1 MGNFELARVVSE
13 AKQGKT
19 EAFDALFKIYQNDIY
34 NLALREVKNPDIACD
49 VVQECFVEIIQTI
62 GKLREEAAFVS
73 WMKAIAY
80 HQCTRYYKKKDVRHE
95 TVADEREDMPGIFDT
110 LEEENED
117 YIPDKAMENE
127 DFKNTVRAF
136 VDSLPDAQ
144 RSAVM
149 MKYFDNLSVREIS
162 EIQGVPENTVLS
174 RLNYGRKAIKS
185 SVEDYEKKN
194 NIRLH
199 AIPFI
204 PLFRLLYQSEATLS
218 AAQSAAVAEG
228 IGAATGVALGG
239 SVGGASAVSATAT
252 ATAVGAVKAAGIG
265 LGAKIVAGVVAAA
278 VAITVP
284 IVAVVNS
291 GSDDSEDALADD
303 IEKGS
308 IVTELTEKEIIEL
321 NRYLTEFEKGM
332 AGSLPSSDEE
342 LFRFAYDYCDYNDK
356 VKGCWQLEEPYDS
369 RYDMFVTE
377 KDINDSL
384 SYFFGRTIE
393 HTALIGCLDTMLM
406 KYEDG
411 IYFYAGAYGDE
422 PYSGSV
428 LSLVNDVV
436 KDSNGSYKI
445 IYSVG
450 YLDEISRYTTPY
462 LPEEYFNKKASDFLN
477 DSTVRFVD
485 DVYIILERGRDSKFV
500 ITEYG
505 HFEDDDQS
513 EINNSLIPAGCTYY
527 VAATGE
533 TLHEGEVFP
542 APATGDVFKDGTYV
556 FKYNHRSRNIYV
568 ESADWAPK
576 EEMNGWGVQVSN
588 RKLEEYPNIPDTLAG
603 RPVVCLDYCFAMC
616 DFLKKLPQI
625 PKHTQSMNKTFFMCW
640 HVEETGDIVI
650 PSTVKSM
657 YFTFEH
663 CEVMTG
669 NITVNTTLSDMECAG
684 CFSATVKPIYIYGE
698 CQNKGGLVRSSKN
711 NNIFIGE

>member
-1 MGNFELARVVSE
+1 MENFELARVVSE

-19 EAFDALFKIYQNDIY
+19 EAFDALFKEYQNDIY

-136 VDSLPDAQ
+136 VDGLPDAQ

-204 PLFRLLYQSEATLS
+204 PLFRLLYQSEAALS

-239 SVGGASAVSATAT
+239 SVGGSSAVSATAT
-252 ATAVGAVKAAGIG
+252 ATAVGAAKAAGIG

-278 VAITVP
+278 IAVTVP

-291 GSDDSEDALADD
+291 GSDDSEDNDVSAFGEQTEEQT
-303 IEKGS
+303 EKATKAYEELLKKG
-308 IVTELTEKEIIEL
+308 VTERGLQIKYYAYIYLDEDNIPELLVADNDGTTESWSACEVYDYKDRKLHFCGAVGARYDYFYMVNDEYVLGRHRKGNHFISVDQTIKTTSYHWNDDMTRNDPAISYNDGEWE
-321 NRYLTEFEKGM
+321 YLTEEEFE
-332 AGSLPSSDEE
+332 
-342 LFRFAYDYCDYNDK
+342 FYNIMPGDNSPK
-356 VKGCWQLEEPYDS
+356 DAFIKTAEP
-369 RYDMFVTE
+369 
-377 KDINDSL
+377 
-384 SYFFGRTIE
+384 
-393 HTALIGCLDTMLM
+393 
-406 KYEDG
+406 
-411 IYFYAGAYGDE
+411 
-422 PYSGSV
+422 
-428 LSLVNDVV
+428 
-436 KDSNGSYKI
+436 
-445 IYSVG
+445 
-450 YLDEISRYTTPY
+450 
-462 LPEEYFNKKASDFLN
+462 
-477 DSTVRFVD
+477 
-485 DVYIILERGRDSKFV
+485 IILTK
-500 ITEYG
+500 
-505 HFEDDDQS
+505 
-513 EINNSLIPAGCTYY
+513 NSLRTADVIPSGCSYH

-533 TLHEGEVFP
+533 TLHEGDVFP
-542 APATGDVFKDGTYV
+542 EPATGDIYKDG
-556 FKYNHRSRNIYV
+556 IYEFRFNYRPHCYWI
-568 ESADWAPK
+568 ESNDWNK
-576 EEMNGWGVQVSN
+576 NEEYNGWGVKVADREHEEFPDLPDMLAN
-588 RKLEEYPNIPDTLAG
+588 RPI
-603 RPVVCLDYCFAMC
+603 VFLDYTYSNCCFMT
-616 DFLKKLPQI
+616 KLPRI
-625 PKHTQSMNKTFFMCW
+625 PQYTVSMDYTFNWC
-640 HVEETGDIVI
+640 VELRDTNNIII
-650 PSTVKSM
+650 P
-657 YFTFEH
+657 
-663 CEVMTG
+663 
-669 NITVNTTLSDMECAG
+669 
-684 CFSATVKPIYIYGE
+684 ATVK
-698 CQNKGGLVRSSKN
+698 K
-711 NNIFIGE
+711 